1 MFEQK
6 EFDERVVQV
15 KRVTKVTTGGK
26 RMAFRALSVI
36 GDRKGR
42 VGVGVGKALEVSA
55 AIRKAVEAAKKS
67 MITVPLIA
75 GTIPHD
81 IVGKVGASS
90 MIMRPAPAGTGV
102 IAGGAG
108 RIVLELSGIHDIV
121 AKCVGSSNAINV
133 AFATIDG
140 LKNLKTVDRET
151 ALRGKSLNVRYAQN
165 AQA

>member
-67 MITVPLIA
+67 MITIPLIA

-81 IVGKVGASS
+81 VIGKVGASS

-108 RIVLELSGIHDIV
+108 RVVLELSGINDIV

-133 AFATIDG
+133 AFATLDG
-140 LKNLKTVDRET
+140 LKNLKTVDSEIN
-151 ALRGKSLNVRYAQN
+151 LRGKQLNVRYVQN
-165 AQA
+165 A